1 MTDTSDTPSN
11 DQGHDDPKVSVVI
24 VTYFSSKYV
33 DKCLESVL
41 SNGPDEVVVVD
52 NASKDGTLEIIRSR
66 FGSVKLLARDD
77 NIGYGAA
84 VNVGV
89 RECTGDVVAIL
100 NPDTIV
106 CKDWLLRLVETVT
119 SKEKTIAT
127 PRIMIYDGSVVN
139 TCGNYEHFT
148 GFTFTKGLG
157 MYPDNIPD
165 DLNVSG
171 ISGACFAMMKK
182 DFLEIGGFD
191 EELFL
196 YMEDAELSWRAHAH
210 GYSFVFVN
218 DSVVFHDYKLNVS
231 AEKLFRLENGRYY
244 LLRKFLTTKDMFSIG
259 PSLLMSEVL
268 SWGFAVRLGSSG
280 IKYKMRSMM
289 YFFSNPREVQQSDY
303 KKFLSHFD
311 DRIPNDQLSY
321 GFVDKMAKKWAN
333 VIFMANFRILTR

>member
-1 MTDTSDTPSN
+1 MSESLKNLSTDE
-11 DQGHDDPKVSVVI
+11 GHDDPKVSVII
-24 VTYFSSKYV
+24 VTYFSERYIE
-33 DKCLESVL
+33 KCLGSVL
-41 SNGPDEVVVVD
+41 ANGPHEVVVID
-52 NASKDGTLEIIRSR
+52 NASQDGTLGIVRGQ
-66 FGSVKLLARDD
+66 FPSVKLIVRDS

-84 VNVGV
+84 VNEGV
-89 RECTGDVVAIL
+89 RECSGDLIVVL

-106 CKDWLLRLVETVT
+106 CDGWLVKLVKTV
-119 SKEKTIAT
+119 SSDEGVIAV

-139 TCGNYEHFT
+139 TCGNQEHFT
-148 GFTFTKGLG
+148 GLTFTNGLG
-157 MYPDNIPD
+157 LHPDMIPD
-165 DLNVSG
+165 ELNVSG
-171 ISGACFAMMKK
+171 ISGACFSMRKK
-182 DFLEIGGFD
+182 DFLGLGGFD

-210 GYSFVFVN
+210 GYSFVYVH
-218 DSVVFHDYKLNVS
+218 DAIVRHDYKLNVN

-333 VIFMANFRILTR
+333 AIFVANFRILTR